1 MSIAE
6 RMTEKLLSDEIIS
19 QKEAELVCYGLESI
33 KSDLTGIAMSI
44 LIGGKRFIIGRIV
57 RLQLL

>member
-33 KSDLTGIAMSI
+33 DYSGAL
-44 LIGGKRFIIGRIV
+44 
-57 RLQLL
+57 

>member
-44 LIGGKRFIIGRIV
+44 LIGVCFGR
-57 RLQLL
+57 LLEGIL